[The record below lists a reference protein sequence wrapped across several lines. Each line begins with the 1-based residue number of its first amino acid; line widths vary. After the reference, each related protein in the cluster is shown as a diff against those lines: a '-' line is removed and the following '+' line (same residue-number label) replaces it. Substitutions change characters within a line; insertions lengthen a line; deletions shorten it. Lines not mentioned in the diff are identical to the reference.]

1 MGFKMRI
8 RLLIMLLLGFH
19 LNGCVARYFQQGVLH
34 KKLVSNYHPDTL
46 TYRNFVVCDVVGR
59 YAETMKVLDTN
70 TDSLMKIVNASF
82 VNNDIPI
89 QRLDGSNQCD
99 QRLID
104 ARPLRGYDFKTRHA
118 IELLDKDIEGLQL
131 IPVIYIDNIIRFT
144 GSISS
149 AGVTDDQ
156 GFLFMP
162 FITFLVFIFDGD
174 ELVYRHMVTHKAD
187 ALRAPYLDE
196 TLELP
201 SAGSVTQE
209 NWDEL
214 VRRTMRRYL
223 KRVEK

>member
-1 MGFKMRI
+1 MKFKVV
-8 RLLIMLLLGFH
+8 LLVLTVIVF
-19 LNGCVARYFQQGVLH
+19 NGCVARYFQQGVLH
-34 KKLVSNYHPDTL
+34 KKVAKTYPADTL
-46 TYRNFVVCDVVGR
+46 AYRNFVVCEIVGR
-59 YAETMKVLDTN
+59 YAETLKVLESN

-82 VNNDIPI
+82 ANNDIPL
-89 QRLDGSNQCD
+89 RSLSGSNHCD

-104 ARPLRGYDFKTRHA
+104 ARPLRGYDFKTEHA
-118 IELLDKDIEGLQL
+118 MKLLDKDIQGLQL

-162 FITFLVFIFDGD
+162 FVTLLIIIFDGD

-214 VRRTMRRYL
+214 VRRTMRRYK
-223 KRVEK
+223 KRLEE

>member
-1 MGFKMRI
+1 MLFFA
-8 RLLIMLLLGFH
+8 LL
-19 LNGCVARYFQQGVLH
+19 LNGCIARYFQQGVLH
-34 KKLVSNYHPDTL
+34 KKVINSYAADTL
-46 TYRNFVVCDVVGR
+46 TYRDFVVCNIVGR
-59 YAETMKVLDTN
+59 YAETLKVLDTN

-82 VNNDIPI
+82 VNNDIPL
-89 QRLDGSNQCD
+89 RSMVGSNQCD

-104 ARPLRGYDFKTRHA
+104 ARPLRGFNFKTSHA
-118 IELLDKDIEGLQL
+118 IKLLDKDIEGLQL
-131 IPVIYIDNIIRFT
+131 IPVIYIDNIITFT

-156 GFLFMP
+156 GFLFSP
-162 FITFLVFIFDGD
+162 FITFLIIIFDGD

-187 ALRAPYLDE
+187 ALRAPYLDQ

-214 VRRTMRRYL
+214 VRRTMRRYM
-223 KRVEK
+223 KRVER